1 MDKGFSKRENPEM
14 KRRRYTSEFKREA
27 ARMLIIEGLGARE
40 VSEQLGVAENIL
52 YRWKQEHIKDLEA
65 NKPTGGQSPK
75 EMAEEIEQLRK
86 QLAKSQ
92 RMNAILKKTVGY
104 FSKED

>member
-1 MDKGFSKRENPEM
+1 M
-14 KRRRYTSEFKREA
+14 KRRRFTSEFKREA
-27 ARMLIIEGLGARE
+27 ARMLIIEGHSAKE
-40 VSEQLGVAENIL
+40 VSEQLGIPENLL
-52 YRWKQEHIKDLEA
+52 YRWKREHIDDLES

-92 RMNAILKKTVGY
+92 RMNAILKKTVGF